1 MSIFFG
7 PYYLLRDPAP
17 ANFWTGVVLMAVL
30 AGGMFVGFKKPFRI
44 WKAVA
49 AGVAVVVWLIS
60 GILGEGIG
68 V

>member
-1 MSIFFG
+1 M
-7 PYYLLRDPAP
+7 
-17 ANFWTGVVLMAVL
+17 VVL